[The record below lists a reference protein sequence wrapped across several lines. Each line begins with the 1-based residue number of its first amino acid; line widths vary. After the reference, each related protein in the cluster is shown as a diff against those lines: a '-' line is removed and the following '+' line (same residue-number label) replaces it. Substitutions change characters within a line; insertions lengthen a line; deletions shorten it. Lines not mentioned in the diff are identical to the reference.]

1 MDRFPCLRLALD
13 AGRTGGTAPAI
24 LSAADEIAVEAFLNG
39 AIGFGDIARVVA
51 GTLDDLEPT
60 FVESLDQLLT
70 IDVSARDTARER
82 VRALSSRR

>member
-60 FVESLDQLLT
+60 VVESLDQLLT